1 MKDDILWQLGFA
13 FLFTAIISVGGIST
27 MIPEIHRQIVETR
40 GWMTNEQFAT
50 AFAISQVAPGP
61 NILMMTMMGWR
72 IAGWAGLTVATLAT
86 IIPTSIIALM
96 AGRAEERIE
105 HARWYAMTKRA
116 LPPLVVGLICASALI
131 TAQAAITD
139 WLGVVLAAGVALFM
153 ATTRSNP
160 LVPLSVAVVIGIVA
174 ARFGYF

>member
-1 MKDDILWQLGFA
+1 MKDDLLWQIAISF
-13 FLFTAIISVGGIST
+13 FFTAIISVGGIST
-27 MIPEIHRQIVETR
+27 MIPEIHRQVVEMK

-61 NILMMTMMGWR
+61 NILMMTMIGWR
-72 IAGWAGLTVATLAT
+72 VAGWAGLAVATLAT
-86 IIPTSIIALM
+86 IIPTSIIALI
-96 AGRAEERIE
+96 AGRAEERIA
-105 HARWYAMTKRA
+105 HARWYTMTKRA

-139 WLGVVLAAGVALFM
+139 WLGVVLAAGVAIYM

-160 LVPLSVAVVIGIVA
+160 LVPLSVVVVVGIVA